1 MSLEINDI
9 VPAYDKV
16 NPMIKDPIL
25 AVLVSTQDEYKEAY
39 NKRNFRDDATLAR
52 LREITAR
59 RFMDMKKIA
68 EIEASMSDEDEI
80 VGRLTRIKIAMNDEA
95 SNCLDHGMLHECAAY
110 LRASQAIGQIISRN
124 QSKE

>member
-9 VPAYDKV
+9 VPAYEKA

-25 AVLVSTQDEYKEAY
+25 AVLVCTQGEYTEAY
-39 NKRNFRDDATLAR
+39 NKRNFRDDSTMER

-59 RFMDMKKIA
+59 RFMDMKKVA

-80 VGRLTRIKIAMNDEA
+80 VGRLTRLKISLTDEA
-95 SNCLDHGMLHECAAY
+95 SSCLDHGMLHECAAY
-110 LRASQAIGQIISRN
+110 LRASQAIDQIVSRH
-124 QSKE
+124 QPKE